1 VRGEPLILARGKL
14 ERHGRNINLLV
25 AELVSLG
32 PLARKAASEAEVTAA
47 LPRAHH
53 FGHR

>member
-1 VRGEPLILARGKL
+1 VLISTL
-14 ERHGRNINLLV
+14 E
-25 AELVSLG
+25 SLG
-32 PLARKAASEAEVTAA
+32 PLAREIAGEAEVRRA

>member
-1 VRGEPLILARGKL
+1 MNV
-14 ERHGRNINLLV
+14 LV
-25 AELVSLG
+25 DKVESLG
-32 PLARKAASEAEVTAA
+32 PLAREVAEISVGDA

>member
-1 VRGEPLILARGKL
+1 V
-14 ERHGRNINLLV
+14 H
-25 AELVSLG
+25 SLG
-32 PLARKAASEAEVTAA
+32 PLARKAAAEAEVTSA